1 MNPRSEKENR
11 FSKNPEAVSRAYS
24 KVKLYCI
31 ASGIKDSVELHE
43 KLGEFLRLLE
53 AHSQSL
59 ENKEETFFE
68 LEALRIFLDSG
79 ILKSKKNKSLQLPEI
94 EPSRMIPNPVDFGPL
109 GVLAEPKETLEPI
122 PLILSVLFW
131 GIVYTFL
138 LYGLL
143 R

>member
-1 MNPRSEKENR
+1 MNRRSENR
-11 FSKNPEAVSRAYS
+11 PKFSKNTKAVSRAYS
-24 KVKLYCI
+24 KVKLYFI
-31 ASGIKDSVELHE
+31 ASGITDSIQLHE

-53 AHSQSL
+53 VHSQSL
-59 ENKEETFFE
+59 EGKEGTSFE
-68 LEALRIFLDSG
+68 LEAMRIFLDSG
-79 ILKSKKNKSLQLPEI
+79 ILRSEKNKSLQLPEL

-109 GVLAEPKETLEPI
+109 GILVEPKEKLEPI
-122 PLILSVLFW
+122 PLILSVIFW